1 MGFFKKLWGRA
12 KGTAKKVAK
21 TGLKIGKTLYNNREK
36 ILDVANKGLAIGE
49 SVAAMIPGEGTA
61 IAGGLEAARR
71 GVSQLE
77 SGVRKSEKIVH
88 MGDKALNILKPQK
101 RAREPEVSTTA
112 KPTLI
117 SHPESTNQSMDL
129 PSTPAEQPHYSA
141 KRHPNKSKHSK
152 RRRVNRVEGRS

>member
-1 MGFFKKLWGRA
+1 MGFFKKLWGKA
-12 KGTAKKVAK
+12 KRTAKTVAK

-36 ILDVANKGLAIGE
+36 ILNVANKGLAIGE

-88 MGDKALNILKPQK
+88 MGEKALDVLKPQK
-101 RAREPEVSTTA
+101 RAREPEVSTTV

-117 SHPESTNQSMDL
+117 SHPESTNQSMDR
-129 PSTPAEQPHYSA
+129 PSTPAEQPRNSA
-141 KRHPNKSKHSK
+141 VYHRNTIRHSK
-152 RRRVNRVEGRS
+152 RRRVNRV